1 MWAHLEF
8 QRGRQRGGVFLS
20 ALLLLLLLLMT
31 LSDATPRPSPGGQP
45 TSFEQLFSMDPNNAT
60 FTPLCDDALLGNVAK
75 QVTQLKVSSENVYL
89 LLDTY
94 NLRLDHIKKLL
105 DERLP
110 EVKSTPQWI
119 DVRVQGEGGAS
130 TPPTQSSSAGGIHF
144 PGVISQSSATGANL
158 PACSPQTSATAGN
171 LPAFTSASSAA
182 GGNLPASSSDS
193 QSSAGG
199 SNLLPT
205 IAESSSAGGSNQLP
219 ANSNAIPP
227 PSTQTPLVPSLYA
240 PPCPYSSP
248 ALPSTCA
255 EAVESAGVNAKS
267 GIYQLYLPDSGLK
280 PFYAYCQLD
289 ANGGPAW
296 IVVQRRQDGSITF
309 NREWHEYQAGFGNW
323 NGEFFIGL
331 ERLHGLTHARLNE
344 LWVQMEDFE
353 NVTRYAR
360 YENFAIG
367 DEHEAYA
374 LNVLGK
380 FEGNA
385 GDSLRSSQGQKF
397 STKDADHDMWDRNC
411 AVEYTGAWWY
421 KACHDS
427 NLNGQ
432 YLRGKYSKDKYGKGI
447 DWTHWHGHE
456 YSLKYVHM
464 AIRPIQL

>member
-1 MWAHLEF
+1 MRTHLQYE
-8 QRGRQRGGVFLS
+8 RHRSAIVLS
-20 ALLLLLLLLMT
+20 ALLLLT
-31 LSDATPRPSPGGQP
+31 LSAATPGGQP

-60 FTPLCDDALLGNVAK
+60 FTTLCDDALLRNVAQ
-75 QVTQLKVSSENVYL
+75 QVTQLKASSENVHL

-94 NLRLDHIKKLL
+94 NLRLDYIKHLL

-110 EVKSTPQWI
+110 AVKSSPQWI
-119 DVRVQGEGGAS
+119 DVRVHGEEQGGAPTLS
-130 TPPTQSSSAGGIHF
+130 TQSSAGGI
-144 PGVISQSSATGANL
+144 NL
-158 PACSPQTSATAGN
+158 PGINTQA
-171 LPAFTSASSAA
+171 SAS
-182 GGNLPASSSDS
+182 GGNLPAPSSS

-199 SNLLPT
+199 ANILPT
-205 IAESSSAGGSNQLP
+205 VAESSSAGGTNQLANNNTTP
-219 ANSNAIPP
+219 AANAQASCAPALYSAPCLYPSSN
-227 PSTQTPLVPSLYA
+227 
-240 PPCPYSSP
+240 
-248 ALPSTCA
+248 LPSTCE
-255 EAVESAGVNAKS
+255 EALTRAGANAKS

-280 PFYAYCQLD
+280 LFYVYCLQD

-296 IVVQRRQDGSITF
+296 TVVQRRQDGSITF
-309 NREWHEYQAGFGNW
+309 NRDWHEYQAGFGNLY
-323 NGEFFIGL
+323 GEFFIGL

-367 DEHEAYA
+367 DEHELYA

-385 GDSLRSSQGQKF
+385 GDSLRSSQAQKF

-411 AVEYTGAWWY
+411 AAEYTGAWWY

-464 AIRPIQL
+464 AIRPVP